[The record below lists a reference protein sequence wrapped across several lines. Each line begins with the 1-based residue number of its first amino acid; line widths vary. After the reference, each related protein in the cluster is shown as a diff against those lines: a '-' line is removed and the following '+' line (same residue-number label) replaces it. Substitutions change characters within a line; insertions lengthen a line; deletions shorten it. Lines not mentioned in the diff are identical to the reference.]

1 MEKTAF
7 ALRSSC
13 LALAGEL
20 ASEINGD
27 LDYVDQGDL
36 DALLEGL
43 TEANLTD
50 KAYAL
55 ADLAAWAN

>member
-1 MEKTAF
+1 MKNELT
-7 ALRSSC
+7 LRSSC

-27 LDYVDQGDL
+27 LDYVDQDDL
-36 DALLEGL
+36 DAVLEGL
-43 TEANLTD
+43 TEANLAD

>member
-1 MEKTAF
+1 MKNELN
-7 ALRSSC
+7 LRSSC

-20 ASEINGD
+20 ASELNGD
-27 LDYVDQGDL
+27 LAYVDQGDL
-36 DALLEGL
+36 DAVLEGL
-43 TEANLTD
+43 SEANLAD